1 MSRSL
6 FVVFLAGVASI
17 TAPRAQTPN
26 TPVKT
31 ITVSIDAAK
40 TAPPISPYIYGQF
53 IEHIGDLI
61 NRSLW
66 AEMLDD
72 DTYAWFKSHGGL
84 TRDNGERYRD
94 LILSRGHTM
103 DYGDMFR
110 AFYGKDP
117 DIGPLLENRG
127 LAKPK
132 AHKAKKH

>member
-1 MSRSL
+1 MPRSL

-53 IEHIGDLI
+53 IEHIGDLV

-72 DTYAWFKSHGGL
+72 RKFYNDIDSKPLRKQAGAAVAVAGEPAAHRGGRSAR
-84 TRDNGERYRD
+84 T
-94 LILSRGHTM
+94 S
-103 DYGDMFR
+103 
-110 AFYGKDP
+110 P
-117 DIGPLLENRG
+117 W
-127 LAKPK
+127 
-132 AHKAKKH
+132 